1 MTDPLAG
8 VSSVP
13 LWLDDAVRPPPRPGL
28 DGDLTVDLAVV
39 GGGFTGLW
47 TALLAAEANPGRSIA
62 LLEAGTL
69 GWAASGRNGG
79 FCSASLTHGLAN
91 GLERWPEEMPTL
103 LRLGEQTLDDIE
115 AAITRYGI
123 DCDFR
128 HEGDLTVAVTDWQL
142 AGLQEMHEAT
152 VRLGGAS
159 ELLDADQTRA
169 LANSPTYLGGLRDP
183 RGTAVLNPARLV
195 WGLAAAL
202 ERLGVTLYEGTR
214 VLRIRDEG
222 SRVRLEVRTGD
233 AGIRPDGAARPAAF
247 TVRASRVV
255 LGTNAFPSPLRRLRL
270 FTVPVW
276 DHVLATEPLTDR
288 QWDDLGWPG
297 DYGISDAGN
306 QFHYY
311 RTTRDRRLVWGGYDA
326 LYYYGSDLNSG
337 RTRREKTER
346 LLAEHFFATFPQLS
360 GAGGGP
366 QTPGA
371 GAVRFSHAWA
381 GAIDTSTRF
390 TSFWARGMHGK
401 LAAVQGY
408 TGLGVGASRFGAQVA
423 LDLVDGRET
432 ERTRLSMVRRPPVP
446 FPPEP
451 VRWAG
456 ITLTRRSLAHA
467 DAHQGRRNLWLR
479 TLDRLGL
486 GFDS

>member
-8 VSSVP
+8 ASSVP
-13 LWLDDAVRPPPRPGL
+13 LWLDDPDRPDPRPAQ
-28 DGDLTVDLAVV
+28 DGDLTVDLAIV

-47 TALLAAEANPGRSIA
+47 AAVLAAEADPGRSIA
-62 LLEAGTL
+62 LFEAGTL

-91 GLERWPEEMPTL
+91 GLERWPAELPTL
-103 LRLGEQTLDDIE
+103 LRLGDQTLDEIE
-115 AAITRYGI
+115 AAIARYGI

-128 HEGDLTVAVTDWQL
+128 RDGDLAVAVEPWQL
-142 AGLQEMHEAT
+142 AGLTEIHRAGLE
-152 VRLGGAS
+152 LGQKS
-159 ELLDADQTRA
+159 EILDADQTRE
-169 LANSPTYLGGLRDP
+169 LAGSGSYLGGLREH

-195 WGLAAAL
+195 WGLAAVA
-202 ERLGVTLYEGTR
+202 EQLGVGIYEDTR
-214 VLRIRDEG
+214 VVRVRDDRD
-222 SRVRLEVRTGD
+222 RVRLTTRTGSSLS
-233 AGIRPDGAARPAAF
+233 F

-255 LGTNAFPSPLRRLRL
+255 LGTNVFPSPLRRLRL

-276 DHVLATEPLTDR
+276 DHVLATEPLTDE
-288 QWDDLGWPG
+288 QWDALGWSG

-311 RTTRDRRLVWGGYDA
+311 RTTSDRRIVWGGYDA
-326 LYYYGSDLNSG
+326 LYYYGSDLSP
-337 RTRREKTER
+337 RRARRDQTEKV
-346 LLAEHFFATFPQLS
+346 LAEHFFATFPQLV
-360 GAGGGP
+360 G
-366 QTPGA
+366 
-371 GAVRFSHAWA
+371 VRFSHAWA

-390 TSFWARGMHGK
+390 TAFWTRAMGGK
-401 LAAVQGY
+401 LASVQGY

-423 LDLVDGRET
+423 LDLVDGRRT
-432 ERTRLSMVRRPPVP
+432 ERTELAMVRRPPVP

-456 ITLTRRSLAHA
+456 ITLTRRSLARA
-467 DAHQGRRNLWLR
+467 DAAGGRRNLWLR
-479 TLDRLGL
+479 ILDRLGL

>member
-8 VSSVP
+8 ASGVP
-13 LWLDDAVRPPPRPGL
+13 LWLDDVTRPAPRPGL
-28 DGDLTVDLAVV
+28 DGDLTVDLAIV

-47 TALLAAEANPGRSIA
+47 TAILAAEADPGRSIA

-79 FCSASLTHGLAN
+79 FCSASLTHGLMN

-128 HEGDLTVAVTDWQL
+128 REGDLAVAVAPWQL
-142 AGLQEMHEAT
+142 EGLQEVHEAAL
-152 VRLGGAS
+152 RLGEKS
-159 ELLDADQTRA
+159 ELLDAGEAQA
-169 LANSPTYLGGLRDP
+169 LAGSSSYLGGLRDR

-195 WGLAAAL
+195 WGLAAAA
-202 ERLGVTLYEGTR
+202 ERLGVTLYEGTK
-214 VLRIRDEG
+214 VLRVRDDG
-222 SRVRLEVRTGD
+222 DRVRLDTRVD
-233 AGIRPDGAARPAAF
+233 AGPDSASGPDSGSAAGRARGASF

-255 LGTNAFPSPLRRLRL
+255 LGTNVFPSPLRRLRP

-288 QWDDLGWPG
+288 QWDDLGWAG
-297 DYGISDAGN
+297 GYGISDAGN

-311 RTTRDRRLVWGGYDA
+311 RTTSDRRIVWGGYDA
-326 LYYYGSDLNSG
+326 LYYYGSDLSP
-337 RTRREKTER
+337 RRARREQTER
-346 LLAEHFFATFPQLS
+346 VLAEHFFATFPQL
-360 GAGGGP
+360 AGPGG
-366 QTPGA
+366 
-371 GAVRFSHAWA
+371 VRFSHAWA

-390 TSFWARGMHGK
+390 TAFWSQAMRGK

-432 ERTRLSMVRRPPVP
+432 ERTALMMVRRPPVP

-451 VRWAG
+451 FRWAG
-456 ITLTRRSLAHA
+456 ITLTRRSLARA
-467 DAHQGRRNLWLR
+467 DAADGRRDLWLR